1 MEEMTDEE
9 LKQKL
14 IDARIMY
21 NKMYKKNGHLRRAF
35 MKPREPLK

>member
-1 MEEMTDEE
+1 MEEITDEE

-35 MKPREPLK
+35 MKKTPT